1 MEVMAVR
8 EDKLKKGT
16 LLQVKRKCSPKVQPH
31 IIDNSLYLVL
41 EELPKTK
48 SGAKSLLVAEF
59 NKMAQIAM
67 FTPSANIPQ
76 KDIYRI
82 NSDRFSLEFKSKKT
96 LKKEIEKFKENFIKQ
111 QEQKQDAEIQN
122 KFTERERSQM
132 AYTPYLYAELAWY
145 YAFKA
150 LDISIERKVE
160 DLKKTTRIIKQ
171 LRNDFLYELKKKM
184 TQPVLFAAQDKV
196 KKALEDFSLDF
207 FKFELTVKNEME
219 REYLGSKNNDMRAY
233 AYMSMCCYEAQRRV
247 DIANARLIEKRLG
260 GIAEVVESYKY
271 MRELYENI
279 QQCVGERIPKTYI
292 IDTSVKILEKNISK
306 LTL

>member
-1 MEVMAVR
+1 MK

-31 IIDNSLYLVL
+31 IIDDGLYLVL

-48 SGAKSLLVAEF
+48 SGARRLAVARFEL
-59 NKMAQIAM
+59 IAM
-67 FTPSANIPQ
+67 MAMIVPHAHIPQ
-76 KDIYRI
+76 KEISII
-82 NSDRFSLEFKSKKT
+82 NEERFSLELKSGDMLEKK
-96 LKKEIEKFKENFIKQ
+96 LLAYRENFIRQ
-111 QEQKQDAEIQN
+111 QEQKQDEEIQN

-171 LRNDFLYELKKKM
+171 LRNDFLYELKQQM
-184 TQPVLFAAQDKV
+184 TQPVLSAAQDRV

-207 FKFELTVKNEME
+207 FKFELTVKNEVE

-247 DIANARLIEKRLG
+247 DIANAKLIEKRLG
-260 GIAEVVESYKY
+260 GVTEVVESYKY
-271 MRELYENI
+271 MRELYSNI
-279 QQCVGERIPKTYI
+279 KQYLGVCGMPKTYI
-292 IDTSVKILEKNISK
+292 IDTAVKVMEKNIGS
-306 LTL
+306 LSLS